1 MILVATNLP
10 EVGGAIELALAKYLN
25 EVMDAAERALNTT
38 AEDVMAESND
48 NAPKGT
54 GKLVNSGITGFADTA
69 FGTSKVEVGYTAP
82 YAAHVHEDMEGRKP
96 KFLEKAVMSVGPSL
110 RANVIKELQ

>member
-1 MILVATNLP
+1 MIIVATNLP
-10 EVGGAIELALAKYLN
+10 EVGAAIDRALAQQMD
-25 EVMDAAERALNTT
+25 EVQDAVERALNTT

-48 NAPKGT
+48 NAPGVS
-54 GKLVNSGITGFADTA
+54 GKLKNSAVNGFAATA

-82 YAAHVHEDMEGRKP
+82 YAAHVHEDMEGKKP

-110 RANVIKELQ
+110 RDNVIKELK